1 MFHVIVV
8 IIFMC
13 THIYHWQTKQNTQWQ
28 QVQYKNMDNLIEI
41 VEIIYSVNQPPHNMP
56 ILQ

>member
-1 MFHVIVV
+1 
-8 IIFMC
+8 MC
-13 THIYHWQTKQNTQWQ
+13 THIYCWQTKQNTQWQ

-41 VEIIYSVNQPPHNMP
+41 VEIIYSVNQPTHNMP